1 MIVTK
6 TPTGGFYFQPSC
18 QVPFGF
24 KLNNDEAWFTT
35 PVPAEYILEIETDIF
50 TGSITI
56 DGIFVIVAAG
66 DPFTPVS
73 FVSVDGDPIATLT
86 NLIGAITSYPKI
98 MANWTWFITP
108 TLLGASLTMRAKT
121 ATYIPSTFAVAIAGT
136 TPVVDSF
143 TAPIAGLVKRNFK
156 LAWQLSVFDELHQ
169 AQETPCHPVQLVEPS
184 YGQLRNIESVDIDF
198 ASLCS
203 AYLKPTLITTACDRP
218 IWDYGMG
225 KRFRIRYGTSMK
237 LDNNPPNTVLFD
249 GGTYFVLKQNLDTI
263 DGIAKYVREPPILVD
278 NKGRALNQFFDSNLP
293 LGDDAVAWGY
303 MFYNGYDYTQ
313 TPKPASVK
321 LKMNAAQIDANGAI
335 IGGITTKELVVEDL
349 NSSRM
354 GVAAFPIGM
363 ANLGL
368 TKQPTAV
375 KLAFN
380 FFVEGTY
387 SGGDTYETA
396 LFNHEYRLC
405 NCDDKHLEVYFLSR
419 TGAIETITF
428 EREYSV
434 EQGVTQQE
442 YKTARIG
449 RNFLPPTKLVEDK
462 LDRQR
467 IGGTTQYQSEGTRTI
482 KVTLKARPTPALM
495 DFLESFTLS
504 TLRYLRTKYEKNY
517 GILNVEPITLN
528 HSAYSTHKTT
538 GLLTFEAELVIDSTN
553 LL

>member
-6 TPTGGFYFQPSC
+6 TPTGGLYFQPSC

-35 PVPAEYILEIETDIF
+35 PVPAEYILEIEPDIF

-98 MANWTWFITP
+98 MANWTWFIAP
-108 TLLGASLTMRAKT
+108 TLLGASLTMRAKSS
-121 ATYIPSTFAVAIAGT
+121 TYTPSAFAVVISGT
-136 TPVVDSF
+136 TPIVDSF
-143 TAPIAGLVKRNFK
+143 TAPVAGVVKRNFK

-169 AQETPCHPVQLVEPS
+169 AQETPCHPVQLVEAS

-203 AYLKPTLITTACDRP
+203 AYLNPSLITVQCDRP
-218 IWDYGMG
+218 LWDYGMG

-249 GGTYFVLKQNLDTI
+249 GGTYFVLKQNVDTI

-278 NKGRALNQFFDSNLP
+278 NKGRCLNQFFDNNLP
-293 LGDDAVAWGY
+293 LGEDSVAWAY
-303 MFYNGYDYTQ
+303 LFYNGYDYNQ
-313 TPKPASVK
+313 IPKPVSVK
-321 LKMNAAQIDANGAI
+321 LKMNVIQMDDVGYLYGDIL
-335 IGGITTKELVVEDL
+335 TKELVVEDL
-349 NSSRM
+349 NSSRI

-368 TKQPTAV
+368 TKHP
-375 KLAFN
+375 LATKMYFN
-380 FFVEGTY
+380 FFTEGTY
-387 SGGDTYETA
+387 SGGDTYESV

-405 NCDDKHLEVYFLSR
+405 NCAEKVLEVYFLSR
-419 TGAIETITF
+419 TGAIETINF
-428 EREYSV
+428 ERDYSV
-434 EQGVTQQE
+434 ELGVTQQE

-449 RNFLPPTKLVEDK
+449 RNFLPSTNLVEDK
-462 LDRQR
+462 LNRQKV
-467 IGGTTQYQSEGTRTI
+467 GKTTQYNAEGSRTI
-482 KVTLKARPTPALM
+482 KVALKARPTEALR

-504 TLRYLRTKYEKNY
+504 PLRYLRTKYDKIY

-528 HSAYSTHKTT
+528 HSSYTISKTT